1 MADKTGE
8 GLEAPLSVSGSENK
22 AQETE
27 TEAVNKDAK
36 ETGDKIEAIVSDAVE
51 DVAEEAAQCQTE
63 AAADAAA
70 FLETLQR
77 IQQTHMGMMGDML
90 DKMRMI
96 LNRMEELTQSRAP
109 LTQEPLSQPQT
120 EAPAETVEAPAETV
134 ETVEVAP
141 EESAA
146 ESPVVKKRIRRVI

>member
-8 GLEAPLSVSGSENK
+8 GREASLSVSGSENK

-27 TEAVNKDAK
+27 KEAVNKDAK
-36 ETGDKIEAIVSDAVE
+36 ETADKIEAIVSDAVD

-77 IQQTHMGMMGDML
+77 IQQTHTGMMGDML
-90 DKMRMI
+90 DKMQMI
-96 LNRMEELTQSRAP
+96 LNRMEELTQTKGP
-109 LTQEPLSQPQT
+109 LTPELSNQQTPEPAT
-120 EAPAETVEAPAETV
+120 ETPPVEVV
-134 ETVEVAP
+134 EVEPVAP

-146 ESPVVKKRIRRVI
+146 ESPVVKKRKRRVI

>member
-1 MADKTGE
+1 MAEKTGE
-8 GLEAPLSVSGSENK
+8 GLEAPLSVSGSDK

-27 TEAVNKDAK
+27 KETETVNKDAK

-77 IQQTHMGMMGDML
+77 TQETHTGMMSDML
-90 DKMRMI
+90 DKMQMI
-96 LNRMEELTQSRAP
+96 LNRMEELTPSKAQ
-109 LTQEPLSQPQT
+109 LTQEHSNPPQT
-120 EAPAETVEAPAETV
+120 PAPAETPETV

-141 EESAA
+141 EESEA
-146 ESPVVKKRIRRVI
+146 ESPVVVKKRIRRVI